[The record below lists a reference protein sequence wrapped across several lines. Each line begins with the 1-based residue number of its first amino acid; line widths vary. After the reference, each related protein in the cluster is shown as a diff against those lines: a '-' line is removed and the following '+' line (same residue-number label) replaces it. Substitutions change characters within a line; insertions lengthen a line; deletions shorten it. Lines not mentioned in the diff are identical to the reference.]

1 MSMNISGIE
10 EIFEEWNV
18 KSLQSLNAAARDDRF
33 RKALISVLRE
43 TAKRNGATLTL
54 TTAAIWISAA
64 IGSIGIAGLGGA
76 VGLPLAVILIPLGLL
91 GGGFLDEDGLLS
103 RTRKRYFSAFGFK
116 NVGDQRERDS
126 ELAIIAQS
134 IQLVSD
140 RVDSVSEQLE
150 SVRNDVSS
158 LNQAATLLAKRQRL
172 LSWIV
177 WALLVILA
185 AVVLVSA
192 VTWNRWWVLIR
203 VHH

>member
-1 MSMNISGIE
+1 MKMGCYHE
-10 EIFEEWNV
+10 QEKDTLV
-18 KSLQSLNAAARDDRF
+18 HL
-33 RKALISVLRE
+33 VLRMW
-43 TAKRNGATLTL
+43 
-54 TTAAIWISAA
+54 AI
-64 IGSIGIAGLGGA
+64 
-76 VGLPLAVILIPLGLL
+76 
-91 GGGFLDEDGLLS
+91 
-103 RTRKRYFSAFGFK
+103 K
-116 NVGDQRERDS
+116 ERDS